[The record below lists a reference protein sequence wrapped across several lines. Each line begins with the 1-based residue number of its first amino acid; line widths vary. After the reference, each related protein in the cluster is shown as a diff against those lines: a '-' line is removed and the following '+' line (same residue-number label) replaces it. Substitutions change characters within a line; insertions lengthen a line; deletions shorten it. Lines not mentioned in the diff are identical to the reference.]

1 MQYTRTSLSL
11 KSASDALFP
20 GMVAHSKPLNFG
32 AGLPIL
38 SGAAT
43 TAAADKTRAATLA
56 KRNMQFSFE
65 KDQGR
70 ELKTRS
76 PHASRRESSLG
87 RPIRHCA
94 DLLSCSMPGNRTG

>member
-1 MQYTRTSLSL
+1 MSATLPSWPAYFFANSSKRSWYACATGQWLQVMQYTRTSLSL

-43 TAAADKTRAATLA
+43 TAAADKARAATLA

-70 ELKTRS
+70 EPS
-76 PHASRRESSLG
+76 
-87 RPIRHCA
+87 I
-94 DLLSCSMPGNRTG
+94 